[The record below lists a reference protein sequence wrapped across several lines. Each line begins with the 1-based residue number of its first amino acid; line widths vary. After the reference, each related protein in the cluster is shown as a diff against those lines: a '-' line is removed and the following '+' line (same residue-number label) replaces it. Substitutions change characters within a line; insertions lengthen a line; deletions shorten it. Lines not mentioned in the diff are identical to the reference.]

1 MEYLPE
7 EGPSVEDIRKAL
19 AGLVTEGIIPY
30 NVGENGGCLLD
41 LALVQAR
48 REPLA
53 RDAPEAQRHAAHAEA
68 LTSVLTE
75 AVEDEKIGGK
85 PRRLLHDVLP
95 LRPELLNKTV
105 KERRTEAGKN
115 LKPGKKAVEPGTIR
129 TYYEPKALKKLSEVL
144 WRLESEFRA
153 AHRDGKPADPDEQDS

>member
-1 MEYLPE
+1 MADLPE
-7 EGPSVEDIRKAL
+7 GASVEDIRKAL
-19 AGLVTEGIIPY
+19 TGLVTEGLIPY

-41 LALVQAR
+41 LAIV
-48 REPLA
+48 
-53 RDAPEAQRHAAHAEA
+53 EAQRQKPLPAGEAERHAAHAEA

-75 AVEDEKIGGK
+75 AVADETKIGGK

-95 LRPELLNKTV
+95 LRPELLGETIKA
-105 KERRTEAGKN
+105 RRTEAGKN

-144 WRLESEFRA
+144 HRMETEFRA
-153 AHRDGKPADPDEQDS
+153 AHRDGKSQDSDEQDP